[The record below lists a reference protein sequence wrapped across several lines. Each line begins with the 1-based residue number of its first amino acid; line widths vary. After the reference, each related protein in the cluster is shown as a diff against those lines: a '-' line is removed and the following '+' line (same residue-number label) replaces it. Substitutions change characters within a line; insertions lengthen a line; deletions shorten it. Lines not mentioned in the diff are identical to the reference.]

1 MFIEETGSRIEV
13 RSGSNFDN
21 TGFPETHTASERA
34 TNLSLGGESAFNI
47 SSGNRRTWVEERV
60 VRSNDRVWVRG
71 MLRSWALDGS
81 EKKLQVSGTPV
92 ATQLRQQFIAV
103 VVLSVLA
110 VAALVGSFFV

>member
-1 MFIEETGSRIEV
+1 
-13 RSGSNFDN
+13 
-21 TGFPETHTASERA
+21 
-34 TNLSLGGESAFNI
+34 
-47 SSGNRRTWVEERV
+47 
-60 VRSNDRVWVRG
+60 

-103 VVLSVLA
+103 VVLSALA